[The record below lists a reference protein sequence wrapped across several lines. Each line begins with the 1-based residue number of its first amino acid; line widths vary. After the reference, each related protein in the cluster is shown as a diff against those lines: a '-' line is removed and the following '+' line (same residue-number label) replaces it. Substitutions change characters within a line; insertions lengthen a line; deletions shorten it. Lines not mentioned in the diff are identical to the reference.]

1 MGLTDDIK
9 ELNVLTEAQI
19 NDSFEIKKI
28 MSSINMM
35 SEASINKFVNNFQKE
50 MGIPFNNVLFMD
62 LDIKTVS
69 FGGYD
74 KKATETYIME
84 QQKHYEGEI
93 SNLKE
98 DATKLSEAVKGLQ
111 QMREAN
117 MSESKSTIHSLR
129 INVSVEVNSTAFTLT
144 GRSAKHAAAAGSAAP
159 SGCGAAAGQWK
170 PCGSRC

>member
-62 LDIKTVS
+62 LDIKQILIKTDEL
-69 FGGYD
+69 FG
-74 KKATETYIME
+74 KFK
-84 QQKHYEGEI
+84 
-93 SNLKE
+93 
-98 DATKLSEAVKGLQ
+98 
-111 QMREAN
+111 
-117 MSESKSTIHSLR
+117 
-129 INVSVEVNSTAFTLT
+129 
-144 GRSAKHAAAAGSAAP
+144 
-159 SGCGAAAGQWK
+159 
-170 PCGSRC
+170 